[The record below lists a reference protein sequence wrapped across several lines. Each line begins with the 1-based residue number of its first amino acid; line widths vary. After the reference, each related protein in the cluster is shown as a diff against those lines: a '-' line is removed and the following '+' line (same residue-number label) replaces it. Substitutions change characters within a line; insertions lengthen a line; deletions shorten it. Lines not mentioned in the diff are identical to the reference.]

1 MKQAVLGTVVLS
13 ITLIVASILFS
24 LDSRS
29 IRQQEIEN
37 ALEEALK
44 SCADIWADS
53 TYTAQTE
60 DEFAA
65 DLIQTITTQI
75 ESDSAVSI
83 RILDLDNEKG
93 IVSAEAVLKYNYPN
107 GKTGTVSTV
116 KTVIMEKNVF
126 NPDADIKQTYTVAF
140 YLPDVPE
147 DELYKQYKVL
157 ENAACIVPENP
168 EIEGK
173 TFVRWQTADGTEVN
187 PSTLQVV
194 SDVSLFAV
202 FIET

>member
-93 IVSAEAVLKYNYPN
+93 IVSAEAVLKYKYPN

-126 NPDADIKQTYTVAF
+126 NPDADIKQTYTVEF

-187 PSTLQVV
+187 PRILQVV

-202 FIET
+202 FN

>member
-44 SCADIWADS
+44 SCAESIWVNS
-53 TYTAQTE
+53 TYAAQTE
-60 DEFAA
+60 NEFAA

-93 IVSAEAVLKYNYPN
+93 IVSRCV
-107 GKTGTVSTV
+107 
-116 KTVIMEKNVF
+116 
-126 NPDADIKQTYTVAF
+126 
-140 YLPDVPE
+140 
-147 DELYKQYKVL
+147 
-157 ENAACIVPENP
+157 
-168 EIEGK
+168 
-173 TFVRWQTADGTEVN
+173 
-187 PSTLQVV
+187 
-194 SDVSLFAV
+194 
-202 FIET
+202 

>member
-93 IVSAEAVLKYNYPN
+93 IVSAEAVLKYKYPN

-194 SDVSLFAV
+194 SNVSLFAV
-202 FIET
+202 FN

>member
-194 SDVSLFAV
+194 SDISLFAV
-202 FIET
+202 FN

>member
-44 SCADIWADS
+44 SCAESIWVNS
-53 TYTAQTE
+53 TYAAQTE
-60 DEFAA
+60 NEFAA

-93 IVSAEAVLKYNYPN
+93 IVSAEAVLKYN
-107 GKTGTVSTV
+107 
-116 KTVIMEKNVF
+116 
-126 NPDADIKQTYTVAF
+126 
-140 YLPDVPE
+140 
-147 DELYKQYKVL
+147 KV
-157 ENAACIVPENP
+157 N
-168 EIEGK
+168 
-173 TFVRWQTADGTEVN
+173 
-187 PSTLQVV
+187 
-194 SDVSLFAV
+194 
-202 FIET
+202 

>member
-44 SCADIWADS
+44 TCAESIWADS

-65 DLIQTITTQI
+65 DLIQTLSMQI

-173 TFVRWQTADGTEVN
+173 TFVRWQTADGTEVH

-194 SDVSLFAV
+194 SNVSLFAV
-202 FIET
+202 FN

>member
-126 NPDADIKQTYTVAF
+126 IFNPDADIKQTYTVAF

-202 FIET
+202 FN

>member
-60 DEFAA
+60 NEFAA

-93 IVSAEAVLKYNYPN
+93 IVSAEAVLKYKYPN

-126 NPDADIKQTYTVAF
+126 NPDADIKQTYTVEF

-202 FIET
+202 FN

>member
-24 LDSRS
+24 LDSRT

-44 SCADIWADS
+44 SCAESIWVNS
-53 TYTAQTE
+53 TYAAQTE
-60 DEFAA
+60 NEFAA

-93 IVSAEAVLKYNYPN
+93 IVSAEAVLKYKYPN

-126 NPDADIKQTYTVAF
+126 NPDADIKQTYTVEF

-202 FIET
+202 FN

>member
-93 IVSAEAVLKYNYPN
+93 IVSAEAVLKYKYPN

-126 NPDADIKQTYTVAF
+126 NPDADIKQTYTVEF

-173 TFVRWQTADGTEVN
+173 TFVGWQTADGTEVH

-202 FIET
+202 FN

>member
-44 SCADIWADS
+44 SCAESIWVNS
-53 TYTAQTE
+53 TYAAQTE
-60 DEFAA
+60 NEFAA

-93 IVSAEAVLKYNYPN
+93 IVSAEAVLKYKYPN

-126 NPDADIKQTYTVAF
+126 NPDADIKQTYTVEF

-202 FIET
+202 FK

>member
-126 NPDADIKQTYTVAF
+126 NPEANIKQTYTVAF

-202 FIET
+202 FN

>member
-1 MKQAVLGTVVLS
+1 MKQTVLGTIVVT
-13 ITLIVASILFS
+13 ITLIVTSILFS
-24 LDSRS
+24 IDSRT

-44 SCADIWADS
+44 SCAESIWVNS
-53 TYTAQTE
+53 TYAAQTE
-60 DEFAA
+60 NEFAA

-93 IVSAEAVLKYNYPN
+93 IVSAEAVLKYKYPN

-140 YLPDVPE
+140 YLPDVLE

-187 PSTLQVV
+187 PRILQVV

-202 FIET
+202 FN

>member
-44 SCADIWADS
+44 SCADIWDDS

-126 NPDADIKQTYTVAF
+126 NPDADIKQTYTVEF

-202 FIET
+202 FN

>member
-44 SCADIWADS
+44 TCAESIWADS

-65 DLIQTITTQI
+65 DLIQTLSMQI

-93 IVSAEAVLKYNYPN
+93 IVSVEAVEKYRYPN
-107 GKTGTVSTV
+107 GKTGTVSTA

-147 DELYKQYKVL
+147 DLLYSSKSGSYLPPGAHISLQSFL
-157 ENAACIVPENP
+157 PFL
-168 EIEGK
+168 
-173 TFVRWQTADGTEVN
+173 TFSCY
-187 PSTLQVV
+187 P
-194 SDVSLFAV
+194 
-202 FIET
+202 

>member
-1 MKQAVLGTVVLS
+1 
-13 ITLIVASILFS
+13 
-24 LDSRS
+24 
-29 IRQQEIEN
+29 
-37 ALEEALK
+37 
-44 SCADIWADS
+44 
-53 TYTAQTE
+53 
-60 DEFAA
+60 
-65 DLIQTITTQI
+65 
-75 ESDSAVSI
+75 
-83 RILDLDNEKG
+83 
-93 IVSAEAVLKYNYPN
+93 
-107 GKTGTVSTV
+107 
-116 KTVIMEKNVF
+116 MEKNVF
-126 NPDADIKQTYTVAF
+126 NPDADIKQTYTVEF

-202 FIET
+202 FN

>member
-44 SCADIWADS
+44 SCAESIWVNS
-53 TYTAQTE
+53 TYAAQTE
-60 DEFAA
+60 NEFAA

-93 IVSAEAVLKYNYPN
+93 IVSAEAVLKYKYQN

-126 NPDADIKQTYTVAF
+126 NPDADIKQTYTVEF

-173 TFVRWQTADGTEVN
+173 TFVRWQTADGTEVH

-194 SDVSLFAV
+194 SNVSLFAV
-202 FIET
+202 FN

>member
-44 SCADIWADS
+44 TCAESIWADS

-65 DLIQTITTQI
+65 DLIQTLSMQI

-173 TFVRWQTADGTEVN
+173 TFVRWQTADGTEVH

-194 SDVSLFAV
+194 SNVSFFAV
-202 FIET
+202 FN

>member
-44 SCADIWADS
+44 SCAESIWVNS
-53 TYTAQTE
+53 TYVAQTE
-60 DEFAA
+60 NEFAA

-93 IVSAEAVLKYNYPN
+93 IVSAEAVLKYKYPN

-202 FIET
+202 FN

>member
-24 LDSRS
+24 LDSRT

-44 SCADIWADS
+44 SCAESIWVNS
-53 TYTAQTE
+53 TYAAQTE
-60 DEFAA
+60 NEFAA

-126 NPDADIKQTYTVAF
+126 NPDADIKQTYTVEF

-173 TFVRWQTADGTEVN
+173 TFVRWQTADGTEVH

-202 FIET
+202 FN

>member
-24 LDSRS
+24 LDSRT

-44 SCADIWADS
+44 SCAESIWVNS
-53 TYTAQTE
+53 TYAAQTE
-60 DEFAA
+60 NEFAA

-93 IVSAEAVLKYNYPN
+93 IVSAEAILKYNYPN

-126 NPDADIKQTYTVAF
+126 NPDADIKQTYTVEF

-202 FIET
+202 FN

>member
-24 LDSRS
+24 LDSRT

-44 SCADIWADS
+44 SCAESIWVNS
-53 TYTAQTE
+53 TYAAQTE
-60 DEFAA
+60 NEFAA

-93 IVSAEAVLKYNYPN
+93 IVSAEAVLKYKYPN

-187 PSTLQVV
+187 PRTLQVV

-202 FIET
+202 FN

>member
-44 SCADIWADS
+44 SCAESIWVNS
-53 TYTAQTE
+53 TYAAQTE
-60 DEFAA
+60 NEFAA

-126 NPDADIKQTYTVAF
+126 NPDVDIKQTYTVAF

-202 FIET
+202 FN

>member
-44 SCADIWADS
+44 SCAESIWADS

-60 DEFAA
+60 DQFAA

-126 NPDADIKQTYTVAF
+126 NPDADIKQTYTVEF

-202 FIET
+202 FN

>member
-44 SCADIWADS
+44 SCAESIWADS

-202 FIET
+202 FN

>member
-44 SCADIWADS
+44 SCAESIWVNS
-53 TYTAQTE
+53 TYAAQTE
-60 DEFAA
+60 NEFAA

-83 RILDLDNEKG
+83 RILDLDNQKG
-93 IVSAEAVLKYNYPN
+93 IVSAEAVLKYKYPN

-126 NPDADIKQTYTVAF
+126 NPDADIKQTYTVEF

-202 FIET
+202 FN

>member
-24 LDSRS
+24 LDSRT

-147 DELYKQYKVL
+147 DELYKQYKAL

-202 FIET
+202 FN

>member
-44 SCADIWADS
+44 SCAESIWVNSSYA
-53 TYTAQTE
+53 AQTE
-60 DEFAA
+60 NEFAA

-93 IVSAEAVLKYNYPN
+93 IVSAEAVLKYKYPN

-126 NPDADIKQTYTVAF
+126 NPDADIKQTYTVEF

-202 FIET
+202 FN

>member
-1 MKQAVLGTVVLS
+1 MKQTVLGTIVVT
-13 ITLIVASILFS
+13 ITLIVTSILFS
-24 LDSRS
+24 IDSRT

-44 SCADIWADS
+44 SCAESIWVNS
-53 TYTAQTE
+53 TYAAQTE
-60 DEFAA
+60 NEFAA

-93 IVSAEAVLKYNYPN
+93 IVSAEAVLKYKYPN

-187 PSTLQVV
+187 PRTLQVV

-202 FIET
+202 FN

>member
-93 IVSAEAVLKYNYPN
+93 IVSAEAVLKYKYPN

-187 PSTLQVV
+187 PRTLQVV

-202 FIET
+202 FN

>member
-44 SCADIWADS
+44 SCAESIWVNS
-53 TYTAQTE
+53 TYAAQTE
-60 DEFAA
+60 NEFAA

-126 NPDADIKQTYTVAF
+126 NPDADIKQTYTVEF

-173 TFVRWQTADGTEVN
+173 TFVRWQTADGTEVH

-194 SDVSLFAV
+194 SNVSLFAV
-202 FIET
+202 FN

>member
-93 IVSAEAVLKYNYPN
+93 IVSAEAVLKYKYPN

-126 NPDADIKQTYTVAF
+126 NPDADIKQTYAVAF

-202 FIET
+202 FN

>member
-44 SCADIWADS
+44 SCAESIWVNS
-53 TYTAQTE
+53 TYAAQTE

-93 IVSAEAVLKYNYPN
+93 IVSAEAVLKYKYPN

-202 FIET
+202 FN

>member
-1 MKQAVLGTVVLS
+1 MKQTVLGTIVVT
-13 ITLIVASILFS
+13 ITLIVTSILFS
-24 LDSRS
+24 IDSRT

-44 SCADIWADS
+44 SCAESIWVNS
-53 TYTAQTE
+53 TYAAQTE
-60 DEFAA
+60 NEFAA

-93 IVSAEAVLKYNYPN
+93 IVSAEAVLKYKYPN

-126 NPDADIKQTYTVAF
+126 NLDADIKQTYTVAF

-187 PSTLQVV
+187 PRILQVV

-202 FIET
+202 FN

>member
-44 SCADIWADS
+44 TCAESIWADS

-65 DLIQTITTQI
+65 DLIQTLSMQI

-93 IVSAEAVLKYNYPN
+93 IVSAEAVLKYKYPN

-187 PSTLQVV
+187 PRTLQIV

-202 FIET
+202 FN

>member
-1 MKQAVLGTVVLS
+1 MKQTVLGTIVVT
-13 ITLIVASILFS
+13 ITLIVTSILFS
-24 LDSRS
+24 IDSRT

-44 SCADIWADS
+44 SCAESIWVNS
-53 TYTAQTE
+53 TYAAQTE
-60 DEFAA
+60 NEFAA

-126 NPDADIKQTYTVAF
+126 NPDADIKQTYTVEF

-202 FIET
+202 FN

>member
-93 IVSAEAVLKYNYPN
+93 IVSAEAVLKYKYPN

-126 NPDADIKQTYTVAF
+126 NPDADIKQTYTVEF
-140 YLPDVPE
+140 YLSDVPE

-187 PSTLQVV
+187 PRTLQIV

-202 FIET
+202 FN

>member
-1 MKQAVLGTVVLS
+1 MKPAVLGTVVLS

-44 SCADIWADS
+44 SCAESIWVNSPYA
-53 TYTAQTE
+53 AQTE
-60 DEFAA
+60 NEFAA

-93 IVSAEAVLKYNYPN
+93 IVSAEAVLKYKYPN

-187 PSTLQVV
+187 PRILQVV

-202 FIET
+202 FN

>member
-44 SCADIWADS
+44 SCAESIWLDS

-60 DEFAA
+60 NEFAA
-65 DLIQTITTQI
+65 DLIQTISMQI

-93 IVSAEAVLKYNYPN
+93 IVSAEAVLKYKYPN

-187 PSTLQVV
+187 PRTLQVV

-202 FIET
+202 FN